1 MKVIIVGGVAG
12 GASAAARLRR
22 LDENAEIVMIE
33 KGEHISFANCGL
45 PYYIGGTIENR
56 EDLLIQTPQSMGKR
70 FNLDIRVWS
79 EVIAVHP
86 ERKMV
91 TIREVQTGKEYQ
103 ENYDKLILSPGAKP
117 IKPSLPGI
125 ESEGI
130 FTLRNVKDV
139 DFIKAYIT
147 QKNVQKAVVVG
158 GGFIGIEMA
167 ENLVDLGVKV
177 DLVELSS
184 QVMAPVDP
192 EMAVIVENKL
202 MEYGVKLHL
211 GTGVVG
217 FEKQQEILVKLNN
230 ERVLNTD
237 MVLLAIGVR
246 PDIDFL
252 NGSGIEVGDRGGIVV
267 NETLQTSNP
276 DIYAVGDAVEVK
288 DLIHKGST
296 MIPLAGPAN
305 RQGRMAADHICGKK
319 VAYKGTQGTSVV
331 KVFDYTLAATGNN
344 EKMLKKLNIPYKK
357 VYLHPGS
364 HAGYYPGAAPITM
377 KLLFDSDTGKVL
389 GAQAVGLDGVE
400 KRIDVLATAIRAE
413 MTVYD
418 LQELELAY
426 APPFS
431 SAKDPVNMAGYLAV
445 NLLEGMTE
453 QFYLE
458 DIQEIEDQDVLLDLR
473 TSVEYQHGHILR
485 AVNIPVDELRNR
497 LDEID
502 KDKNI
507 YVYCQVGIR
516 GFIGERILK
525 QSGFK
530 NVKNLSGG
538 YRLYSMV
545 QKPKENMIYQDKLT
559 SNEQP
564 DIIVKK

>member
-1 MKVIIVGGVAG
+1 MKVMIVGGVAG

-22 LDENAEIVMIE
+22 LDENAEIIMIE

-56 EDLLIQTPQSMGKR
+56 EDLLLQTPESMTKR

-79 EVIAVHP
+79 EVIAVYP
-86 ERKMV
+86 EKKMV

-117 IKPSLPGI
+117 IKPALPGI

-139 DFIKAYIT
+139 DFIKAYINE
-147 QKNVQKAVVVG
+147 KNVQRAVVVG

-184 QVMAPVDP
+184 QVMAPVDS
-192 EMAVIVENKL
+192 EMAAIVENKL

-217 FEKQQEILVKLNN
+217 FENQQQILVKLSN
-230 ERVLNTD
+230 EQVLNTD

-246 PDIDFL
+246 PDINFL
-252 NGSGIEVGDRGGIVV
+252 TGSGIEVGERGGIVV
-267 NETLQTSNP
+267 NETLQTSHP
-276 DIYAVGDAVEVK
+276 DIYAVGDAIEVK
-288 DLIHKGST
+288 DLIHRRST
-296 MIPLAGPAN
+296 IIPLAGPAN

-319 VAYKGTQGTSVV
+319 VVYKGTQGTSVV

-344 EKMLKKLNIPYKK
+344 EKILTKLNIPYKK

-364 HAGYYPGAAPITM
+364 HAGYYPGAVPITM
-377 KLLFDSDTGKVL
+377 KLLFDANTGKIL

-431 SAKDPVNMAGYLAV
+431 SAKDPVNMAGYLAG
-445 NLLEGMTE
+445 NLLDSMTE

-458 DIQEIEDQDVLLDLR
+458 DIKEIDNQDLLIDVR
-473 TSVEYQHGHILR
+473 TSVEYQYGHIPKAL
-485 AVNIPVDELRNR
+485 NIPVDELRNR
-497 LDEID
+497 LDEIP

-525 QSGFK
+525 QNGFK

-545 QKPKENMIYQDKLT
+545 QKPEENIIYKDQLT

-564 DIIVKK
+564 DLIVKK